1 VLGAD
6 ADTGV
11 PKPGNDEVAPPNKG
25 LSGATPASSFF
36 SDGCSADEEVRLN
49 GSEVVVVGCVDD
61 VNVGRVGGV
70 GQKLNGAR
78 DGP

>member
-1 VLGAD
+1 MLGAD

-11 PKPGNDEVAPPNKG
+11 PKPGNDEVAPPNKRLG
-25 LSGATPASSFF
+25 KATPASSFF
-36 SDGCSADEEVRLN
+36 DGSADEGVRLN
-49 GSEVVVVGCVDD
+49 GSEVVVGCIDD

-70 GQKLNGAR
+70 GPKLNGVR

>member
-6 ADTGV
+6 TDTGV

-25 LSGATPASSFF
+25 LGGATRVSSFF
-36 SDGCSADEEVRLN
+36 SDGCPADDGVRLN
-49 GSEVVVVGCVDD
+49 GSELVAVGCVDD
-61 VNVGRVGGV
+61 VNVGRVGGA
-70 GQKLNGAR
+70 GPKLNGAR

>member
-1 VLGAD
+1 MLGAD
-6 ADTGV
+6 AETGV

-25 LSGATPASSFF
+25 LGGATPASSFF
-36 SDGCSADEEVRLN
+36 PDGCSADEGVRLN

-61 VNVGRVGGV
+61 VNLGRVAGV
-70 GQKLNGAR
+70 GPKLNGAR